1 MKISKPNKY
10 FIVFQLIFFI
20 YCSHSV
26 FAQLGSPFKMRY
38 QGNLKGDMTLI
49 ANSIVNRN
57 DKQENA
63 NSPYNQLDDKAK
75 LNDEFE
81 MVYIDVDNDQTTFS
95 SSAASLSLNN
105 ITDKKIVYAGLY
117 WAGTYKYDSGI
128 RDKNWKYLAVNN
140 TREIINEIKFKLP
153 GKSEYINITGE
164 VLFDGLAHKNFKESA
179 PYSVYAD
186 VTSHLQNLSDPNG
199 EYMVANIRATQ
210 GIISGG
216 VAAGWTLF
224 IVYEEAS
231 ATEKF
236 ITSFDGFVG
245 ITTKPIEIAYT
256 GFNTLPEGNVNAK
269 LAFAALEG
277 DRNLTGDQLE
287 LKDGNSAKYTLLSHP
302 LKPVD
307 NFFNSTI
314 VLDDDYFSNRN
325 PNSLNTLGYDAGIFT
340 IDNKNNSI
348 IQNNTSKVSM
358 RLKSSGDRYAMFFSA
373 FNVEVTSPI
382 EESVPVIV
390 EAKPVEIETTPKRE
404 EILQT
409 IKDSESTNVVK
420 TNNDENISQ
429 KSVMEEA
436 ITQVEQPKTEINTE
450 KTAEIIPQSTIQT
463 EVSTP
468 EKVVVATPS
477 TEPKRKYNSIMDMIR
492 DSEKMN
498 AETTSSKK
506 RITVLPGADVII
518 PQQAKGYYV
527 VANVFAVPKNATRF
541 LDKLKKQ
548 GFENANIIYNP
559 TNNFQGVYLAKFN
572 NWYDAI
578 SYYYSN
584 AEGKYNDDLWIMLV
598 NTSTGSILTP

>member
-10 FIVFQLIFFI
+10 FIVFQLIYIIF
-20 YCSHSV
+20 CSNGV
-26 FAQLGSPFKMRY
+26 FAQLGSPFKKRY
-38 QGNLKGDMTLI
+38 QGNVKGDMTLI
-49 ANSIVNRN
+49 ANNIVNRSET
-57 DKQENA
+57 KQNA
-63 NSPYNQLDDKAK
+63 NSPYNEIDEKAK

-81 MVYIDVDNDQTTFS
+81 MVYIDVDNDESTFS
-95 SSAASLSLNN
+95 SSAASLSLSN
-105 ITDKKIVYAGLY
+105 ISEKKIVYAGLY

-140 TREIINEIKFKLP
+140 SREIINEIKFKLP
-153 GKSEYINITGE
+153 GKKEYINITGE

-186 VTSHLQNLSDPNG
+186 VTSHLQGLSNPNG

-231 ATEKF
+231 ASEKF

-256 GFNTLPEGNVNAK
+256 GFNTLPKGNVNAK

-287 LKDGNSAKYTLLSHP
+287 LKDGNSAKYTLVSHP

-314 VLDDDYFSNRN
+314 VLDDNYFSTRN
-325 PNSLNTLGYDAGIFT
+325 PNSLNTLGYDAGMFT

-373 FNVEVTSPI
+373 FNVEVTSPV

-390 EAKPVEIETTPKRE
+390 EAKPIETETALKRE

-409 IKDSESTNVVK
+409 IKDSESTNVAK
-420 TNNDENISQ
+420 TNDENMSQ

-436 ITQVEQPKTEINTE
+436 ISQVEQPKTEIKTE
-450 KTAEIIPQSTIQT
+450 KTAEIIPQSTIQQA
-463 EVSTP
+463 VSTP

-541 LDKLKKQ
+541 LDKLKKN
-548 GFENANIIYNP
+548 GFENA
-559 TNNFQGVYLAKFN
+559 
-572 NWYDAI
+572 D
-578 SYYYSN
+578 
-584 AEGKYNDDLWIMLV
+584 
-598 NTSTGSILTP
+598 

>member
-1 MKISKPNKY
+1 M
-10 FIVFQLIFFI
+10 L
-20 YCSHSV
+20 
-26 FAQLGSPFKMRY
+26 AQLGSPFKMRY
-38 QGNLKGDMTLI
+38 QDNLKGDMTLI
-49 ANSIVNRN
+49 ANGIVNRSE
-57 DKQENA
+57 KKKNA
-63 NSPYNQLDDKAK
+63 DSPYNQLDDKAK

-81 MVYIDVDNDQTTFS
+81 MVYIDVDNDETTFS
-95 SSAASLSLNN
+95 SSAASLSLSN
-105 ITDKKIVYAGLY
+105 ITEKKIVYAGLY

-128 RDKNWKYLAVNN
+128 RDKNWKYFAVNN
-140 TREIINEIKFKLP
+140 TRENINEIKFKLP
-153 GKSEYINITGE
+153 GKNEYINITGE
-164 VLFDGLAHKNFKESA
+164 ILFDGLTHKNFKESA
-179 PYSVYAD
+179 PYSVYAN
-186 VTSHLQNLSDPNG
+186 VTPYLQSLTNPNG
-199 EYMVANIRATQ
+199 EYTVANIRATQ

-224 IVYEEAS
+224 IVYEEATAS
-231 ATEKF
+231 EKF

-245 ITTKPIEIAYT
+245 ITTKPIEINYT
-256 GFNTLPEGNVNAK
+256 GFNTLTNGNVKAK

-277 DRNLTGDQLE
+277 DLNLTGDLLE

-302 LKPVD
+302 LKPVN

-314 VLDDDYFSNRN
+314 VLDDNYFINRN
-325 PNSLNTLGYDAGIFT
+325 PNSLNTLGYDAGMFT

-373 FNVEVTSPI
+373 FNVEVTKTE
-382 EESVPVIV
+382 EESIPILVK
-390 EAKPVEIETTPKRE
+390 AKPLELETAIKRE

-409 IKDSESTNVVK
+409 IKDSESRNVVK
-420 TNNDENISQ
+420 NSDENISQ

-436 ITQVEQPKTEINTE
+436 ITQVKQPKTDLNTE
-450 KTAEIIPQSTIQT
+450 KSAKKISQSTVNPLT
-463 EVSTP
+463 STP
-468 EKVVVATPS
+468 EKAVVATPS

-527 VANVFAVPKNATRF
+527 VANVFAIPINASRF
-541 LDKLKKQ
+541 LNKMKKQ
-548 GFENANIIYNP
+548 GFENADIIYNP
-559 TNNFQGVYLAKFN
+559 NNNFQGVYLAKFN
-572 NWYDAI
+572 NWFDAI

>member
-10 FIVFQLIFFI
+10 FIVFQLIFIIF
-20 YCSHSV
+20 CSNAV
-26 FAQLGSPFKMRY
+26 LAQLGAPFKKRY

-49 ANSIVNRN
+49 ANGIVNRSE
-57 DKQENA
+57 KRENA

-75 LNDEFE
+75 INDEFE
-81 MVYIDVDNDQTTFS
+81 MVYIDIDNDETTFS
-95 SSAASLSLNN
+95 SSAASLSLTN

-164 VLFDGLAHKNFKESA
+164 VLFDGLTHKNFKESA

-186 VTSHLQNLSDPNG
+186 VTSYLQGLSDPNG

-314 VLDDDYFSNRN
+314 VLDDNYFSNRN
-325 PNSLNTLGYDAGIFT
+325 PNSLNTLGYDAGMFT

-358 RLKSSGDRYAMFFSA
+358 RLKSSGDRYAMFFSV
-373 FNVEVTSPI
+373 FNVEVTTPV

-390 EAKPVEIETTPKRE
+390 EAKPIDTETTTKRE

-409 IKDSESTNVVK
+409 IKDSESTNVAK
-420 TNNDENISQ
+420 TSEDNISQ
-429 KSVMEEA
+429 KSVLEDA
-436 ITQVEQPKTEINTE
+436 ISQVEQPKTEVKTE
-450 KTAEIIPQSTIQT
+450 KSAEIIPQSTVQQA
-463 EVSTP
+463 VSTP
-468 EKVVVATPS
+468 EKVAEITPS

-498 AETTSSKK
+498 AETTSTKK

-527 VANVFAVPKNATRF
+527 VANVFAIPKNATRF
-541 LDKLKKQ
+541 LDKLKKN
-548 GFENANIIYNP
+548 GFENADIIYNP
-559 TNNFQGVYLAKFN
+559 NNNFQGVYLAKFN